1 MAVRKTKQEYIFCF
15 SVTFICALFFLSP
28 LVWLLS
34 TSVKGP
40 LEAFAD
46 PPMLLVTPKFNN
58 FYEIIF
64 NNKRFMK
71 SLMNSLLVALG
82 TVGLTMDVATPAAYG
97 LSVIRGKLKVSVLA
111 WLLMARIAP
120 GMIYV
125 IPFFVIYGQL
135 RMLDTR
141 FGLMLINFI
150 FTFPLAV
157 WMMLAFFEEIPKS
170 VMESAKVDGAGPF
183 NIFTRITIPMITPG
197 IVSSAILCFI
207 FSWNEFMFALILTRR
222 AAKTAP
228 VQIVNFM
235 AYEGVDW
242 GQFASAGILILLP
255 VLMFSFAIRKYLVKG
270 LTAGAVKG

>member
-1 MAVRKTKQEYIFCF
+1 MALKKTKQEYIFCYGI
-15 SVTFICALFFLSP
+15 TFFCAVFFLAP

-34 TSVKGP
+34 TSFKGP

-46 PPMLLVTPKFNN
+46 PPLLLVSPKFNN
-58 FYEIIF
+58 FAEIF
-64 NNKRFMK
+64 LNNRRFMQ
-71 SLMNSLLVALG
+71 SLMNSFLIGLG
-82 TVGLTMDVATPAAYG
+82 TVGLTMAVATPTAYG
-97 LSVIRGKLKVSVLA
+97 LSLIRGKLKISVLA

-141 FGLMLINFI
+141 FGLMLVNFI

-157 WMMLAFFEEIPKS
+157 WMMLAFFEDISES
-170 VMESAKVDGAGPF
+170 VLESAKVDGAGPF
-183 NIFTRITIPMITPG
+183 SIFTRITIPMITPG
-197 IVSSAILCFI
+197 IASSAILCFI

-222 AAKTAP
+222 HAKTAP

-242 GQFASAGILILLP
+242 GQFSAAGILILLP
-255 VLMFSFAIRKYLVKG
+255 VLLFSFAIRKYMVKG

>member
-71 SLMNSLLVALG
+71 SIMNSFLVALG
-82 TVGLTMDVATPAAYG
+82 TVGLTMAVATPAAYG
-97 LSVIRGKLKVSVLA
+97 LSVVRGKLKISVLA